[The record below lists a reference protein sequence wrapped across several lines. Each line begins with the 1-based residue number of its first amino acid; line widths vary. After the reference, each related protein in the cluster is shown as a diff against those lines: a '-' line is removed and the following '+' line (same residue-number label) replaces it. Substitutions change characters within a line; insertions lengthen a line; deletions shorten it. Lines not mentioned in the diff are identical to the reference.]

1 MPRNFVTV
9 NGTVNIDG
17 AMREK
22 EIQLLD
28 VVNGTTTVLGKGMS
42 NPTTGEYSITT
53 LKERNSYL
61 IGYAHTPQGSHWQG
75 SKAYAVGDR
84 VLPVTPNNRWYEC
97 TVAGTSGATQPTWPT
112 SGTVMDGTVEWTHRG
127 LIEGPVIRGP
137 FFQPDPIADPNTV
150 FLFRGQELVP
160 NDEVSGLGPTMFS
173 YPTMQSTTRRWGN
186 VAPLFNGTNSMYR
199 YAPIPVSVFLS
210 DFTIDAWIY
219 MTAVP
224 TDSNKP
230 IFFWGDLAGN
240 PNRVMMSTTS
250 AGKVDFYMEINNGN
264 NMWPISTANLPVNQ
278 WVHIAGERFNNKLY
292 LYVNGVL
299 AVAAVDVNQSA
310 GIVQGAGHFTYLG
323 SGRASSVQR
332 YWPGVLAELR
342 VSNIGRYQGQNFAV
356 PTGPY
361 TL

>member
-1 MPRNFVTV
+1 
-9 NGTVNIDG
+9 
-17 AMREK
+17 
-22 EIQLLD
+22 
-28 VVNGTTTVLGKGMS
+28 
-42 NPTTGEYSITT
+42 
-53 LKERNSYL
+53 
-61 IGYAHTPQGSHWQG
+61 
-75 SKAYAVGDR
+75 
-84 VLPVTPNNRWYEC
+84 
-97 TVAGTSGATQPTWPT
+97 
-112 SGTVMDGTVEWTHRG
+112 
-127 LIEGPVIRGP
+127 
-137 FFQPDPIADPNTV
+137 
-150 FLFRGQELVP
+150 
-160 NDEVSGLGPTMFS
+160 
-173 YPTMQSTTRRWGN
+173 
-186 VAPLFNGTNSMYR
+186 MYR